1 MKKIILLFALS
12 LTSLISFSQHINGMV
27 LDKET
32 NKPLEGV
39 HVYINTT
46 DIGTLTNDK
55 GTFYLKLPPNIRK
68 KDVIC
73 FSYVGYKTLEIPYS
87 KIKNKHQIYL
97 NRNIINITEIKL
109 SQKRKLNTKLPY
121 TKLASMKI
129 GLHSFGSILNDN
141 KIYVVG
147 GDASFEING
156 FQQTMAESS
165 NMSFKELLK
174 KASSNYSNHTYKANL
189 LTYDID
195 LNKWEIDK
203 LKFRKRAYHN
213 LNYYNNK
220 IYVLGGKWVSANGRF
235 EYLDDKIE
243 VFDKNSRNVEIDDT
257 NPHQAVNFAS
267 FTYDNFMIVMGGSV
281 KIKRNGTKKY
291 SNKVHMYNMQTGLW
305 YELENMTKAKEVNG
319 ILLGDKIYL
328 IGGFNN
334 NPLSDIESF
343 DLISGKW
350 EKIGDIFNS
359 ISKPGITQ
367 NNNILYFFD
376 NGKMYTYDTKTKK
389 LDEYSIDLFLNASKL
404 FCADN
409 KLYILGGYEKEEFSS
424 LASKRLYSIDLNE
437 FEKTK
442 VNKSKIL

>member
-156 FQQTMAESS
+156 FQQTMTESS

-195 LNKWEIDK
+195 LN
-203 LKFRKRAYHN
+203 N
-213 LNYYNNK
+213 LPPHCPDDA
-220 IYVLGGKWVSANGRF
+220 YVLKPDFVFFGESIPGTAHLLSSEESQIA
-235 EYLDDKIE
+235 E
-243 VFDKNSRNVEIDDT
+243 VFLLIGTTGE
-257 NPHQAVNFAS
+257 
-267 FTYDNFMIVMGGSV
+267 VMPAAMV
-281 KIKRNGTKKY
+281 PKF
-291 SNKVHMYNMQTGLW
+291 
-305 YELENMTKAKEVNG
+305 AKENG
-319 ILLGDKIYL
+319 ATIIE
-328 IGGFNN
+328 I
-334 NPLSDIESF
+334 NPDES
-343 DLISGKW
+343 LYTNEIT
-350 EKIGDIFNS
+350 DIFL
-359 ISKPGITQ
+359 KGKAGE
-367 NNNILYFFD
+367 ILPELVR
-376 NGKMYTYDTKTKK
+376 K
-389 LDEYSIDLFLNASKL
+389 LMA
-404 FCADN
+404 
-409 KLYILGGYEKEEFSS
+409 G
-424 LASKRLYSIDLNE
+424 
-437 FEKTK
+437 
-442 VNKSKIL
+442 